1 MLKIAV
7 GSLNPVKNKAVSIA
21 CRRAFAPHGRELNFQ
36 SVDVPTG
43 VSAMP
48 RTLAEC
54 VTGARNRAM
63 AAQKQAKADF
73 GLGLE
78 GGVEQTPFGLF
89 LVGWVVVV
97 DVHGREGVGSSGR
110 VRLPEQVAQRVLA
123 GEELGPLMDELVGR
137 AKTNHQEGAIG
148 ILTAG
153 RVVRE
158 EIFVTAVLLA
168 FAPFLTPEWY
178 GESGK

>member
-1 MLKIAV
+1 MIKIAV
-7 GSLNPVKNKAVSIA
+7 GSLNPVKFTAVSIA
-21 CRRAFAPHGRELNFQ
+21 YDRIFGDDRERIIQ
-36 SVDVPTG
+36 GVDVPTG
-43 VSAMP
+43 VDDMP
-48 RTLAEC
+48 RTLVAC
-54 VTGARNRAM
+54 VTGARNRAV
-63 AAQKQAKADF
+63 AAQKMIGADF

-97 DVHGREGVGSSGR
+97 DAHGREGVGSSGR
-110 VRLPEQVAQRVLA
+110 VRLPGPVAQRVLA

-137 AKTNHQEGAIG
+137 EKTNHQEGAIG

-158 EIFVTAVLLA
+158 EMFVTAVLLA
-168 FAPFLTPEWY
+168 FAPFLTPAWY
-178 GESGK
+178 GGE